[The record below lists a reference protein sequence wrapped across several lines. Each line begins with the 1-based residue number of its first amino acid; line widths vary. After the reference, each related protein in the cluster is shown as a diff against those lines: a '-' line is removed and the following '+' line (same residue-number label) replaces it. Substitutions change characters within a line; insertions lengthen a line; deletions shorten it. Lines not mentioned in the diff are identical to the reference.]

1 MLDRNR
7 FRRVLILLLSLT
19 MVAFSAQVVN
29 SASAA
34 VAAVAPPEQ
43 PRTFLNTTYS
53 PPTGGTVAVN
63 AGDDLQAAL
72 DTVQPNQILSLAAGA
87 TFTGNFVLPN
97 KTGAGWIYFQSSV
110 YNSLPAPGQ
119 RVSPADAANMPK
131 IVSPN
136 TDPAIS
142 TEEGAHHWR
151 FVGVEITTTHATT
164 TFTNYGLAVL
174 GTGGETAVGQLPNN
188 ITFDRTYV
196 HGTETGNIRRCITVN
211 SASTAVVDSHI
222 ADCHEEGADSQA
234 ICGWNGPGPFK
245 IVNNRMEGAGENV
258 MFGGAT
264 ATIDNLVAADIEI
277 RHNYFFKPLSWKEP
291 DSPWSVKNLFEL
303 KSAERVLVDGNI
315 FQNNWADAQ
324 NGFGILFT
332 PRTEDGQNPWAR
344 VRDVTFTRNIL
355 RNSDSGFNMAG
366 YDSDPS
372 SDPRTSRV
380 LIKDNVIDDPDDPD
394 DPDGVDAGPFRTFQ
408 ALGGLLDLEI
418 SHNTVIG
425 VQSHVVTFECD
436 GDPPIV
442 HTNFIYRNNISNHG
456 DYGVFG
462 SGLGTGTVALET
474 CAPGYEFVANVLAG
488 GEPDYYPPGNFME
501 PPNSLDEVGFVDLQG
516 GDYRLAPSS
525 PYKNLGTDGL
535 DLGADYAAVL
545 AATQGVLTGR

>member
-1 MLDRNR
+1 MFDRNR
-7 FRRVLILLLSLT
+7 FRGMFTLLLVLS
-19 MVAFSAQVVN
+19 MVAFLAQVVS

-34 VAAVAPPEQ
+34 AAVADPPEQ

-53 PPTGGTVAVN
+53 PPTGGTVTVN

-72 DTVQPNQILSLAAGA
+72 DAVQPNQILSLAAGA
-87 TFTGNFVLPN
+87 TFTGNFDLPN
-97 KTGAGWIYFQSSV
+97 KTGTGWIYIQSSS
-110 YNSLPAPGQ
+110 YGSLPAPGQ

-136 TDPAIS
+136 TDPTII
-142 TEEGAHHWR
+142 TQEGAHHWR

-174 GTGGETAVGQLPNN
+174 GLGEETSVDQLPNN

-211 SASTAVVDSHI
+211 SASTAVIDSHI
-222 ADCHEEGADSQA
+222 SECHEEGADSQA

-245 IVNNRMEGAGENV
+245 IVNNRLEGAAENV
-258 MFGGAT
+258 MFGGAV

-315 FQNNWADAQ
+315 FENNWADAQ

-332 PRTEDGQNPWAR
+332 PRTEDGENPWAR
-344 VRDVTFTRNIL
+344 VQDVTFTRNIL

-372 SDPRTSRV
+372 GQRTSRV
-380 LIKDNVIDDPDDPD
+380 LIKNNVIDDPD
-394 DPDGVDAGPFRTFQ
+394 GVTVGPFRTFQ
-408 ALGGLLDLEI
+408 ALGGLVDLEI
-418 SHNTVIG
+418 NHNTVIG
-425 VQSHVVTFECD
+425 VQSHVVTFDCGE
-436 GDPPIV
+436 DPPIV

-488 GEPDYYPPGNFME
+488 GEPEYYPPGNYME
-501 PPNSLDEVGFVDLQG
+501 PPDSLDEVGFVDLQG
-516 GDYRLAPSS
+516 GDYRLAPNS

-535 DLGADYAAVL
+535 DLGADHAAVL
-545 AATQGVLTGR
+545 AATQGVVTGRSGAC